1 MSINGSRNLINPKSI
16 KSLIIPHLPKNFH
29 ESLFFSEIQYQQ
41 NPTKKLR
48 SYLINL
54 YIQGIDYYNS
64 QNKKDLSLYFQTKLL
79 NIMKGIDYFENTIT
93 KKSGEREI
101 EIDSNIDEEK
111 QKILEKEKNISD
123 KFDKVINEELRGQQN
138 QFLVNLNMK
147 KNLTRLKRISSAT
160 TERKSIS
167 NSLGTHNK
175 KYNNL
180 TLSKKVSVD
189 LSSSLF
195 HKEKDNKNNNNKNTN
210 TVFSKIENAL
220 NGLDRINTLL
230 IIEYTKKLRQ
240 YMKNELQKI
249 EERLNKY
256 NEYNKNKNELN
267 LIYEEIED
275 KNGEE
280 AKGIKEQIDLI
291 EKEWKE
297 NNKKNEDDNKF
308 NDKVIFD
315 EKNLDNF
322 IDNLYKKIEE
332 IDLNNKY

>member
-1 MSINGSRNLINPKSI
+1 MSKNVSRNLINVKSI

-48 SYLINL
+48 SYLINS

-93 KKSGEREI
+93 KKSGERET
-101 EIDSNIDEEK
+101 EIDSYINTEK
-111 QKILEKEKNISD
+111 QKILEQEKNIND
-123 KFDKVINEELRGQQN
+123 KIDKIINEQLRGQQN

-147 KNLTRLKRISSAT
+147 KNLRRFKRISSAT
-160 TERKSIS
+160 AERKSIS
-167 NSLGTHNK
+167 NHFSSHNK
-175 KYNNL
+175 KFNNL
-180 TLSKKVSVD
+180 HLAKKVSVQ
-189 LSSSLF
+189 LSSSYF
-195 HKEKDNKNNNNKNTN
+195 HKETDNNNNKNTN
-210 TVFSKIENAL
+210 TVFSKVENAL
-220 NGLDRINTLL
+220 NSLDRINTLL

-249 EERLNKY
+249 EDRINKY
-256 NEYNKNKNELN
+256 NEYIKNKSELN

-280 AKGIKEQIDLI
+280 AKGIKEQIDII
-291 EKEWKE
+291 EKEWNE
-297 NNKKNEDDNKF
+297 NNKKNEDDNRI

-322 IDNLYKKIEE
+322 IDNLYKKIDE
-332 IDLNNKY
+332 IDLNSKY